1 MEVTTMK
8 KILLACLTCSISAFA
23 LIPGVCDT
31 GDARQD
37 SFGKADD
44 YLIMKE
50 CIEGSGSPISLNNY
64 QDKVYWCACYTGAMA
79 CYFGKD
85 MGKLKKAS
93 GKELQESDEKATKL
107 ADKCFN
113 KMKK

>member
-1 MEVTTMK
+1 MK
-8 KILLACLTCSISAFA
+8 KILIASLICSMSAFA
-23 LIPGVCDT
+23 WIPGVCDI

-44 YLIMKE
+44 FLFMKE
-50 CIEGSGSPISLNNY
+50 CVEGSNTEMSLGNY
-64 QDKVYWCACYTGAMA
+64 QNKIYWCACYTGAMA

-85 MGKLKKAS
+85 MNKLRKATRDELSEADKKAT
-93 GKELQESDEKATKL
+93 AL
-107 ADKCFN
+107 ANKCFQ

>member
-1 MEVTTMK
+1 MK
-8 KILLACLTCSISAFA
+8 KILISNLICSISAFA
-23 LIPGVCDT
+23 WIPGVCDI

-37 SFGKADD
+37 SFGKAKD

-50 CIEGSGSPISLNNY
+50 CIEGSTNEMSVGTYEN
-64 QDKVYWCACYTGAMA
+64 KVYWCACYTGALA

-85 MGKLKKAS
+85 ISKMQKANEEELKKA
-93 GKELQESDEKATKL
+93 DEKATNL
-107 ADKCFN
+107 AQKCYE